1 MESTRQWRGARAWT
15 ALTLAWALTSCRPG
29 PVPKPAIDAATAQET
44 QAPLGAAAPL
54 TLAVETTPTALH
66 TTFAMPRG
74 DVARPTMGAV
84 GFSQPMVALGALDTP
99 TEVSGVTLSPKV
111 PLHFQWLS
119 TDTLAWYPD
128 APLPGSTAFEVSVGE
143 GLRSLSGAKLAEPL
157 RWTFRTPPVALQQTW
172 PGVDQG
178 DIGHQAAVVLVF
190 SQQIDPQSLRDR
202 VRVQGPGQASL
213 GFKLGWP
220 KGPALRAVRQARWPQ
235 EAAST
240 DAAFEGRLA
249 LVEPRGSWPA
259 AAQIEVAI
267 DPGLHSLEG
276 PLPTTQ
282 PLSVS
287 FKTHGPFAVVDAT
300 CEDGCRPDRY
310 APVRVRLS
318 NAVSGRYLNGDVD
331 KLIAISPPLK
341 GGEVH
346 CWNAQCEPAGQ
357 FEPGRR
363 YTLTISAE
371 LEDVHGQHLGRP
383 FVYTFT
389 TGLREPALTFA
400 TDGSIIEPAETK
412 TRLGLQ
418 LVNIDQLTV
427 RAHRLDRGGLA
438 SALDDNEET
447 PALAGA
453 APFRY
458 ELTLPIAPSRKQD
471 ASEIR
476 MIDVAS
482 VLGHDTSG
490 LFVIDASSPQDKDP
504 RGAATHHRRLFQV
517 TDLHIDAK
525 VSEVASLFW
534 VTSLASG
541 KPVAGAQVEVQGEAG
556 HILWRGVTDASGLCQ
571 GVGGLWRDGQN
582 VPVVVASLGTDAA
595 LLRLTESQRV
605 DLGVSGLWPVWESPP
620 AHRIAIYTDKNLY
633 RLGDTVH
640 INAIVRAFAA
650 SGLQIPRPGEALKV
664 EVLDPADR
672 VISTATPTLS
682 AQGTLATSALIPAFG
697 TYGRYEV
704 RVSAGNDR
712 ESLAFSVSVYRAPK
726 FESGVTVSGAHHV
739 QGEQIDG
746 ATHASY
752 YTGGAL
758 AGAAARVS
766 AYGTPAVFAPPG
778 WDKLRFGVNTAESDA
793 PGAQNYLSQ
802 EAKGRTDERGAWAF
816 RLGTTLAMNTPLQV
830 EVESTIEDPNGR
842 TVSAQTTFWLHPAAW
857 SIGLGMASSVVRAG
871 TPLRVDVAAVRPEGA
886 AFVGAAIHLQLLS
899 REWKSVREKA
909 MNGEFIWRT
918 QRVDSEV
925 GQCDVVSAATT
936 ATCTLTPNKAGS
948 FVVIGSAKD
957 AAGHSARST
966 LSLYATGSE
975 DVAWNPSEDDTPMLI
990 ADKVRYDVGD
1000 VAHILVKNPIP
1011 GAVALITEER
1021 DRVLQSR
1028 LQTLPTSTEMLD
1040 VPITAAHVPNV
1051 YVAVALF
1058 SGRRA
1063 AAVTAGQD
1071 TGAPSLQLGYVQ
1083 LAVDPQHRHLAVQVT
1098 PATTRAR
1105 PGQEV
1110 VVDVLV
1116 RNAQGQGRPAEV
1128 TLMAVDEGVLALTR
1142 HATPDPFAQ
1151 LYAAVPLAVRN
1162 YGTIGELVRAR
1173 LEEDKGETGGGGGGS
1188 SSGTR
1193 SRFADVAFYAANL
1206 QADAQG
1212 HLSAH
1217 VTLPDNLTRYRLMA
1231 IAVDGA
1237 EQFGSGEAAIQ
1248 VDKPLMLLT
1257 SFPRT
1262 VQIGDHFEAAATLRH
1277 GGTTAATGTL
1287 TCQVGAGLR
1296 LLQGD
1301 EQTFT
1306 LLPGSSVEKTCQVQA
1321 TAAGKSSIT
1330 FAARID
1336 HASAEGDSVQEGI
1349 EVLDPHP
1356 LESVAS
1362 YGVAAGPVDQLLL
1375 KASAIDPKAGGL
1387 HFSAASTGMVGL
1399 EQGLQWLIAY
1409 PYSCTEQLSSQLL
1422 ALLQVDKL
1430 SKTFHLLPDQA
1441 AKGPALID
1449 NAIGRILERRSASQE
1464 GAFALWPQSNAVEP
1478 AATAWALWVLWQAQ
1492 AQGHAVDAEVLAHG
1506 AAWLRAR
1513 LPQDQRAHF
1522 RSQAAFDSERAMD
1535 LAVLSRLGQSAPA
1548 YLDDLFA
1555 RRTTLSRAAQLWLGE
1570 ALAWGDGA
1578 KGTVRAGQLLGEL
1591 TRALHIDGET
1601 AHLPEVTGDGNDA
1614 LWSSEVRT
1622 NAMLLDLMA
1631 TITPEHPLLP
1641 RLARWLVQRRQNDR
1655 YATTQENAW
1664 ALHGLLGYFNVAEQ
1678 QAPAFTFRALLGDR
1692 VLAEGGWHARSL
1704 ESTHAFLSQADL
1716 PAGPTPLHIAR
1727 QGKGPLYYSLRYDYA
1742 PTRESQGARNAGLL
1756 VRRTMLDQRGA
1767 TAVAALRRGEQVLV
1781 TLTVLADTQHDFV
1794 SVVDEVPAG
1803 LEPVDFDLSTASH
1816 DVLRRLATLA
1826 RGRLGADSDDSEAD
1840 LGSENSGCD
1849 HRELAGHEVRF
1860 FVDHLTAGV
1869 HTFTYVARAAVRGQ
1883 FSSHGARAEA
1893 MYNPEVFGTSG
1904 PTAVVVE

>member
-1 MESTRQWRGARAWT
+1 M
-15 ALTLAWALTSCRPG
+15 TLALAWVLASCRPG
-29 PVPKPAIDAATAQET
+29 PAPRPAVDAAAAKPAEAPPAASTAL
-44 QAPLGAAAPL
+44 P
-54 TLAVETTPTALH
+54 LAVEPTSSALH
-66 TTFAMPRG
+66 TTFTMPRG
-74 DVARPTMGAV
+74 DVDKPTMGAV

-99 TEVSGVTLSPKV
+99 TEVSSVTLHPEV
-111 PLHFQWLS
+111 PMHFQWLS

-128 APLPGSTAFEVSVGE
+128 APLPGSTAFEVSVGD
-143 GLRSLSGAKLAEPL
+143 GLKSLSGDQLAEPL
-157 RWTFRTPPVALQQTW
+157 RWTFRTPPVTLLQSW
-172 PGVDQG
+172 PAADEG
-178 DIGHQAAVVLVF
+178 DIGHQAAVVLAF
-190 SQQIDPQSLRDR
+190 SQPVDPQSLHDHLS
-202 VRVQGPGQASL
+202 VRGPNAKSL
-213 GFKLGWP
+213 GFKLRWP
-220 KGPALRAVRQARWPQ
+220 KGAALRAVRQARWPQ
-235 EAAST
+235 AAANT

-249 LVEPRGSWPA
+249 VVEPQGTWPA
-259 AAQIEVAI
+259 AAQIDVTVA
-267 DPGLHSLEG
+267 PGLRSLEG

-282 PLSVS
+282 PLTLS
-287 FKTHGPFAVVDAT
+287 FKTHGPFAVVEAT
-300 CEDGCRPDRY
+300 CDEGCRPDRY
-310 APVRVRLS
+310 EPVRVRLS
-318 NAVSGRYLNGDVD
+318 NAVSGRYRYGDMD
-331 KLIAISPPLK
+331 KLIVVSPPLK
-341 GGEVH
+341 DGEVH
-346 CWNAQCEPAGQ
+346 CWNAQCEPTGH

-363 YTLTISAE
+363 YTLTISPE
-371 LEDVHGQHLGRP
+371 LEDVHGQHLGQP

-389 TGLREPALTFA
+389 TGHREPWLEFA
-400 TDGSIIEPAETK
+400 TDGSIVEQAETK
-412 TRLGLQ
+412 NRLGLQ

-427 RAHRLDRGGLA
+427 RAHRLDHSGLA
-438 SALDDNEET
+438 SVLDAIEPRDANEET
-447 PALAGA
+447 PAPPVA
-453 APFRY
+453 APIRY
-458 ELTLPIAPSRKQD
+458 ELTLPIAPSRKRD
-471 ASEIR
+471 AGENRS
-476 MIDVAS
+476 IDVAS
-482 VLGHDTSG
+482 VLGKDGSG
-490 LFVIDASSPQDKDP
+490 LFVIDAYSPEVKEHSGAP
-504 RGAATHHRRLFQV
+504 RHHQRFFQV
-517 TDLHIDAK
+517 TNLHIDAK

-541 KPVAGAQVEVQGEAG
+541 KPVAGAQVEVQGEGG

-571 GVGGLWRDGQN
+571 GVGGLWHDRQT
-582 VPVVVASLGTDAA
+582 VPVVVASLGADATV
-595 LLRLTESQRV
+595 LRLTEDQRV
-605 DLGVSGLWPVWESPP
+605 DLGVAGLWPVWESPP

-650 SGLQIPRPGEALKV
+650 SGLQIPRPGEPLKV

-672 VISTATPTLS
+672 VISTMNPTLS
-682 AQGTLATSALIPAFG
+682 AQGTLATSAQIPTFG
-697 TYGRYEV
+697 AYGRYEV

-726 FESGVTVSGAHHV
+726 FESGVAISGAHHI
-739 QGEQIDG
+739 QGELVDG
-746 ATHASY
+746 SAHASY

-758 AGAAARVS
+758 AGAPARVS
-766 AYGTPAVFAPPG
+766 AYGSPAAFAPPG
-778 WDKLRFGVNTAESDA
+778 WDKLHFGVTTAEAEA

-802 EAKGRTDERGAWAF
+802 EAKGRTDEHGVWAF
-816 RLGTTLAMNTPLQV
+816 RVATTLAMNTPLQV
-830 EVESTIEDPNGR
+830 EVETTIEDPNGR
-842 TVSAQTTFWLHPAAW
+842 AVSSQTTFWLHPAAW
-857 SIGLGMASSVVRAG
+857 SIGLGVASSVVRAG
-871 TPLRVDVAAVRPEGA
+871 TPLRVDVAAVQPEGA
-886 AFVGAAIHLQLLS
+886 AVAGAAIHLQLLS

-918 QRVDSEV
+918 QRVDTEV
-925 GQCDVVSAATT
+925 GQCDVVSAA
-936 ATCTLTPNKAGS
+936 AAASCAMTPNKAGS
-948 FVVIGSAKD
+948 FVVVASAKD
-957 AAGHSARST
+957 SAGHAARST

-1011 GAVALITEER
+1011 GAMALITEER

-1028 LQTLPTSTEMLD
+1028 LQTLPTSTEMLE

-1083 LAVDPQHRHLAVQVT
+1083 LTVDPRERRLAVQVT

-1105 PGQEV
+1105 PAQEV
-1110 VVDVLV
+1110 LVDVQV

-1128 TLMAVDEGVLALTR
+1128 TLMAVDEGVLALTH

-1151 LYAAVPLAVRN
+1151 LYTAVPLGVRN

-1173 LEEDKGETGGGGGGS
+1173 LAEDKGEAGGGGGS

-1212 HLSAH
+1212 HLSAR

-1248 VDKPLMLLT
+1248 VDKPLMLLP
-1257 SFPRT
+1257 SLPRT
-1262 VQIGDHFEAAATLRH
+1262 VQLGDHFEAAATLRH
-1277 GGTTAATGTL
+1277 GGTSAATGTL
-1287 TCQVGAGLR
+1287 TCQVGAGLT
-1296 LLQGD
+1296 LLEGGQ
-1301 EQTFT
+1301 QTFS
-1306 LLPGSSVEKTCQVQA
+1306 LQPGSSVEKTCQVQA
-1321 TAAGKSSIT
+1321 TAAGKASVT

-1336 HASAEGDSVQEGI
+1336 HASADGDSVQESI
-1349 EVLDPHP
+1349 EVVDPHP
-1356 LESVAS
+1356 VESVAS
-1362 YGVAAGPVDQLLL
+1362 YGVAAGPVDQLLR

-1387 HFSAASTGMVGL
+1387 HFSAASTGVVGL
-1399 EQGLQWLIAY
+1399 EHGLEWLIAY
-1409 PYSCTEQLSSQLL
+1409 PYGCTEQISSQLL

-1430 SKTFHLLPDQA
+1430 SKTFHLLPDKA
-1441 AKGPALID
+1441 EKAPALID
-1449 NAIGRILERRSASQE
+1449 NAIGRILERRSGMQE
-1464 GAFALWPQSNAVEP
+1464 GAFALWPHSNNVEP

-1506 AAWLRAR
+1506 AAWLRSR

-1522 RSQAAFDSERAMD
+1522 SSQAAFDGERAMD
-1535 LAVLSRLGQSAPA
+1535 LAVLARLGQSAPG
-1548 YLDDLFA
+1548 YLDDLFE
-1555 RRTTLSRAAQLWLGE
+1555 RRATLSRAAQLWLGE
-1570 ALAWGDGA
+1570 ALALGDGA
-1578 KGTVRAGQLLGEL
+1578 KGTVRAQQLLDEL
-1591 TRALHIDGET
+1591 TRALQIDGET
-1601 AHLPEVTGDGNDA
+1601 AHLAEGAPDGTET

-1622 NAMLLDLMA
+1622 NGMLLDLMA
-1631 TITPEHPLLP
+1631 TIAPEHPLLP

-1664 ALHGLLGYFNVAEQ
+1664 ALHGLLRYFNVAEQ
-1678 QAPAFTFRALLGDR
+1678 QPPDFTFRTLLGDR

-1704 ESTHAFLSQADL
+1704 EVKQAFLAQADL
-1716 PAGPTPLHIAR
+1716 PAGATPLHIAH
-1727 QGKGPLYYSLRYDYA
+1727 QGKGPLYYSLRYDYS
-1742 PTRESQGARNAGLL
+1742 PTLERQGARNAGLL
-1756 VRRTMLDQRGA
+1756 VRRTVLDQRGT
-1767 TAVAALRRGEQVLV
+1767 TAVGALRRGEHVLV
-1781 TLTVLADTQHDFV
+1781 TLTVLADSQRDFV

-1816 DVLRRLATLA
+1816 AVLRRLATLA
-1826 RGRLGADSDDSEAD
+1826 RGRLGTGSDDGEAD
-1840 LGSENSGCD
+1840 LGSEGSGFD

-1860 FVDHLTAGV
+1860 FVDHLTPGV
-1869 HTFTYVARAAVRGQ
+1869 HTFTYVARASVRGQ